1 MPSVAV
7 MYKSRGQYLTVH
19 FFFFGLAIELTLIFI
34 FNLLTFLVG
43 IFISVYSLVSS
54 DEL

>member
-1 MPSVAV
+1 MPKCSSYVQV
-7 MYKSRGQYLTVH
+7 QRTIFNSP
-19 FFFFGLAIELTLIFI
+19 FFFFGLAIELTLIFV

-43 IFISVYSLVSS
+43 IFVSAYSLLSS

>member
-1 MPSVAV
+1 VPSVAV

-19 FFFFGLAIELTLIFI
+19 FFFFGLAIELTLIFV
-34 FNLLTFLVG
+34 FNLLTFFVG
-43 IFISVYSLVSS
+43 IFVSAYSLLSS